1 MARFELVGDEVVGPA
16 DEDFERRE
24 GAATLLGKGHRN
36 SKGESWV
43 AWTQQSLPKCSR
55 TCDLSSAAAPAA
67 ETPKFVLD
75 ELEIGLTLT
84 AEGKLAFVACV
95 AAEVLTITA
104 TFRWRA

>member
-24 GAATLLGKGHRN
+24 GAATLGKRTPQLQRRVLGSVDTTELTKMLEDLR
-36 SKGESWV
+36 
-43 AWTQQSLPKCSR
+43 L
-55 TCDLSSAAAPAA
+55 DLSSAAAPAA

-84 AEGKLAFVACV
+84 AEGKLAFVAGV
-95 AAEVLTITA
+95 AAEASITA